1 MAFSTDTM
9 RSRSPAKGSA
19 PPKRKPAMSKAGVV
33 GVGIAAAFW
42 VTVAIATV
50 QTMSIS
56 APKTPGSRS
65 DALLVSSRVAI
76 VDRSRQNA
84 AADKRQDMAAL
95 EEAKARLARAVAMTD
110 DPLLAVLPR
119 SMSLSDVDKSQRLAL
134 ASSVPNE
141 QRIAILR
148 KAIAEADAEAT
159 RQLALATKLPKTGVA
174 DIDPVVTASIPTKS
188 APVLDDVSSLAS
200 VTTLAYAAPMSA
212 DEIVPPAVDPREQPF
227 DEVLSETD
235 HDSEDD
241 LLVIGPLPAARP
253 EPPKTAKAPVEKVAP
268 PAAKQLAVARP
279 EKSVVEEDDGWK
291 LFSNKPK
298 LPGRNSRIA
307 VYDISAGVVHMPNGE
322 RLEAHSGRGSMRDNP
337 RYANVK
343 NRGPTPPHIYNLRM
357 RESRFHGVEAIRM
370 LPYDGRN
377 KYGRDGFLTHTYLLR
392 VRGDS
397 SGCVVFEDYNRFL
410 NAFKRGEVQK
420 LIVVPR
426 MAELPKYLAAL

>member
-1 MAFSTDTM
+1 MAFSTETM
-9 RSRSPAKGSA
+9 RSRNPAKGSA
-19 PPKRKPAMSKAGVV
+19 SPKKKPAMSKAGVV

-42 VTVAIATV
+42 VTVAIATM

-56 APKTPGSRS
+56 APKTPASRS
-65 DALLVSSRVAI
+65 DAFLISSRVAV
-76 VDRSRQNA
+76 VDRSRLSLA
-84 AADKRQDMAAL
+84 AGKAQDMAAL

-119 SMSLSDVDKSQRLAL
+119 SMSLSGVDKSQRLAL

-148 KAIAEADAEAT
+148 KAMAQAETEAT
-159 RQLALATKLPKTGVA
+159 QLALADKAQNKSLA
-174 DIDPVVTASIPTKS
+174 DIDPVVTASIPAKS
-188 APVLDDVSSLAS
+188 APALEDVSSLAP
-200 VTTLAYAAPMSA
+200 VTTLAYAAPMPA

-227 DEVLSETD
+227 DEVLAETD
-235 HDSEDD
+235 HDTEDD
-241 LLVIGPLPAARP
+241 LLAIGPLPSARP
-253 EPPKTAKAPVEKVAP
+253 ELPKTDKAPTAKVAP

-291 LFSNKPK
+291 LFGNKSK
-298 LPGRNSRIA
+298 LPGKKSRIA

-337 RYANVK
+337 RFANVK

-357 RESRFHGVEAIRM
+357 RESRFHGIEAIRM

-377 KYGRDGFLTHTYLLR
+377 KYGRDGFLTHSYLLR

>member
-1 MAFSTDTM
+1 MAFSTETM
-9 RSRSPAKGSA
+9 RSRDPAKGSA
-19 PPKRKPAMSKAGVV
+19 PPKRKPAMSRAGVV

-50 QTMSIS
+50 QTMAIS
-56 APKTPGSRS
+56 APKTPASRS
-65 DALLVSSRVAI
+65 DGLLVSSRVAV
-76 VDRSRQNA
+76 VDRSRLSLA
-84 AADKRQDMAAL
+84 AGKAQDMAAL

-119 SMSLSDVDKSQRLAL
+119 SMSLSGVDKSQRLAL

-148 KAIAEADAEAT
+148 QAMAQAETEAT
-159 RQLALATKLPKTGVA
+159 RQLALAAKEQNKGLA
-174 DIDPVVTASIPTKS
+174 DIDPVVTASIPTQN
-188 APVLDDVSSLAS
+188 APAREDVSSLSS
-200 VTTLAYAAPMSA
+200 VTTLAYAAPMPA
-212 DEIVPPAVDPREQPF
+212 DEIVPPAVDPRELPF
-227 DEVLSETD
+227 EEVLSETD
-235 HDSEDD
+235 HDTEDD
-241 LLVIGPLPAARP
+241 LLATGPLPSARP
-253 EPPKTAKAPVEKVAP
+253 ELPKPDKAPTAKVAP

-291 LFSNKPK
+291 LFGNKSK
-298 LPGRNSRIA
+298 LPGKKSRIA

-337 RYANVK
+337 RFANVK

-357 RESRFHGVEAIRM
+357 RESRFHGIEAIRM

-377 KYGRDGFLTHTYLLR
+377 KYGRDGFLTHSYLLR

-426 MAELPKYLAAL
+426 MSELPKYMAAL